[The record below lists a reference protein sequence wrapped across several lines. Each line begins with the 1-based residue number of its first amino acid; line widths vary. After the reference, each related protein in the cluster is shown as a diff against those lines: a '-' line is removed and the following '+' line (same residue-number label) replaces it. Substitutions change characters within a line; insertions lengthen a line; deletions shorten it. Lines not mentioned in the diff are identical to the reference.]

1 MKSEGKSIKRYPT
14 NTTNIVVMDSLIRQ
28 DEKTSVSEYMSTRMV
43 KAANM
48 CGKDGFIGWQMIVPV
63 EGVVDLSVFGS
74 SDFSERDIRWIVEN
88 VATLKKNQTSEATD
102 TKQKKL
108 YEIYL
113 PILDAVHNKVIGFNE
128 SDAEDVKAKDV
139 ESEFAKW
146 PIKYSALLNEFIEA
160 LRETGGIF
168 RAVIGKANIDEQLE
182 CKQALNHTFDVRSSV
197 DIIDYLGHP
206 VKSRFFVALPEKP
219 SIRLLSVIEEA
230 IPESEFRYIGELSDK
245 KTVNQWDKPM
255 LSASVLPDYAARI
268 MMMEPIVYDN
278 TTGIDIVEKPVKP
291 IAASH
296 KNVRDK
302 NAIVIGKAVET
313 TGRKRNINLG
323 DADLKRHVQIIGQT
337 GTGKSTMLTT
347 IVHNA
352 LMTGHGCTLFDPHGT
367 TVDNVLKTVPEKYK
381 NKVRVVRIGDAEN
394 PVPLTIWDSDDPE
407 KEERN
412 ISDMCELFS
421 DIFDPNNQGF
431 VGPRYE
437 KWLSTFSKATIALFG
452 RRASFES
459 IALCSQNN
467 SNMLSLYKKIVHKYP
482 FIAETIRSEYGTDK
496 SSDAVSTI
504 NWYLSKFQRLT
515 SVEQLRKT
523 LGAGTNAL
531 DFDHSLDTDTVT
543 LIDLASPVIGANASR
558 IVGTLIMM
566 KLWNSVMKRGQT
578 DKTHIVVVD
587 EASLFQT
594 NPMPRMLAE
603 GRKFG
608 LSLVLCHQHTNQL
621 SVDIRE
627 ALEANSANFIAFRLS
642 AKDAYNASIRFDDE
656 SFSTKLTRL
665 DAFKA
670 VATLSVNG
678 KQTKPFSLE
687 TVRTPQQKNGKRIA
701 EEIEKNSIETLVKPF
716 ENVKALTNQEIIDI
730 LRKTEQD
737 EAPKKEEIVAE

>member
-1 MKSEGKSIKRYPT
+1 MKSEGKSVKRYPI
-14 NTTNIVVMDSLIRQ
+14 NTANVVLVDSLILQ
-28 DEKTSVSEYMSTRMV
+28 DKKSSISEYMSTRMV

-48 CGKDGFIGWQMIVPV
+48 CGKDGFVGWQMIVPAK
-63 EGVVDLSVFGS
+63 GVVNISVFSS
-74 SDFSERDIRWIVEN
+74 SDFSKRDVEWIIEN
-88 VATLKKNQTSEATD
+88 VATLKKSQEVKTEIIDA
-102 TKQKKL
+102 KQKKL

-113 PILDAVHNKVIGFNE
+113 PIQNAVDKRAIGFNQ
-128 SDAEDVKAKDV
+128 SYAADPKTKDV

-146 PIKYSALLNEFIEA
+146 PLKYSIILNEFIEA
-160 LRETGGIF
+160 LRETGGVF
-168 RAVIGKANIDEQLE
+168 RAVVGKASVDEQLE
-182 CKQALNHTFDVRSSV
+182 CKQVLTRTIHSGVDV
-197 DIIDYLGHP
+197 IDYLGHP
-206 VKSRFFVALPEKP
+206 VKARFFVALPEKP
-219 SIRLLSVIEEA
+219 SIRLLSVVEEA
-230 IPESEFRYIGELSDK
+230 IPESEFLYVGELSDK
-245 KTVNQWDKPM
+245 KTANQWDKPL
-255 LSASVLPDYAARI
+255 LSAPVLPDFAARI
-268 MMMEPIVYDN
+268 MLMEPMVYEN
-278 TTGIDIVEKPVKP
+278 ATGIDIVEKPVKP
-291 IAASH
+291 IATSH
-296 KNVRDK
+296 KNVKDK
-302 NAIVIGKAVET
+302 NAIVIGRAIAT

-347 IVHNA
+347 SVHNA
-352 LMTGHGCTLFDPHGT
+352 LRTGHGCTLFDPHGT
-367 TVDNVLKTVPEKYK
+367 TVDSVLKTIPEKFK
-381 NKVRVVRIGDAEN
+381 HKVRVVRIGDAEN
-394 PVPLTIWDSDDPE
+394 PVPLTIWDSDDP
-407 KEERN
+407 KQEERT

-421 DIFDPNNQGF
+421 DIFDPKKQGI

-467 SNMLSLYKKIVHKYP
+467 DNMLLLYKSIVNKYP
-482 FIAETIRSEYGTDK
+482 FIAETIRSEYGKDN

-531 DFDHSLDTDTVT
+531 DFGNTLDTDTVT
-543 LIDLASPVIGANASR
+543 LSDLASPIIGANASR
-558 IVGTLIMM
+558 IVGTFIIM
-566 KLWNSVMKRGQT
+566 KLWNALMKRGQT

-621 SVDIRE
+621 SEDIRE
-627 ALEANSANFIAFRLS
+627 ALEANSANFITFRLS

-656 SFSTKLTRL
+656 SFRTQLTRL

-670 VATLSVNG
+670 IATLSVDG

-687 TVRTPQQKNGKRIA
+687 TVRTPQQKDGKRIA
-701 EEIEKNSIETLVKPF
+701 EEIERNSIETLVKPF
-716 ENVKALTNQEIIDI
+716 KNVKALTNQEIMDI
-730 LRKTEQD
+730 LKR
-737 EAPKKEEIVAE
+737 AEK

>member
-1 MKSEGKSIKRYPT
+1 MRKYPIS
-14 NTTNIVVMDSLIRQ
+14 TTNVILMENLIRQ
-28 DEKTSVSEYMSTRMV
+28 DEKTPLSEYMSTRMV

-48 CGKDGFIGWQMIVPV
+48 CGSNEFIGWQMIVP
-63 EGVVDLSVFGS
+63 ENGVVHMSVFSS
-74 SDFSERDIRWIVEN
+74 SDFSQRDAKWIVEN
-88 VATLKKNQTSEATD
+88 IATLKVDSKSEDKTID
-102 TKQKKL
+102 IELKDL

-113 PILDAVHNKVIGFNE
+113 PIQDAARSSVLGFTN
-128 SDAEDVKAKDV
+128 SDKTDSTVKDV

-146 PIKYSALLNEFIEA
+146 PMRYSTLLNEFIEA
-160 LRETGGIF
+160 LCETGGIF
-168 RAVIGKANIDEQLE
+168 RAVVGKASTDEQLK
-182 CKQALNHTFDVRSSV
+182 CKQALTRTYNIHQNVDV
-197 DIIDYLGHP
+197 IDYLGHP
-206 VKSRFFVALPEKP
+206 VKTRFLIALPSKP

-230 IPESEFRYIGELSDK
+230 IPESEFRYIGKLSNK
-245 KTVNQWDKPM
+245 KTIEQWDKPL
-255 LSASVLPDYAARI
+255 LSSSILPDYAARI
-268 MMMEPIVYDN
+268 MLMEPLAYGNI
-278 TTGIDIVEKPVKP
+278 TGVHLVEKPVKP

-296 KNVRDK
+296 KNIKDK
-302 NAIVIGKAVET
+302 NAVVIGKAIDT
-313 TGRKRNINLG
+313 TGKRRNINLG
-323 DADLKRHVQIIGQT
+323 DADLKRHIQIIGQT

-367 TVDNVLKTVPEKYK
+367 TVDNVLLTIPDKYK
-381 NKVRVVRIGDAEN
+381 HKVRVIRIGDVEN
-394 PVPLTIWDSDDPE
+394 PVPLNIWDSDDPE

-421 DIFDPNNQGF
+421 DIFDPNNNGY

-437 KWLSTFSKATIALFG
+437 KWLSTFSKAAIALFG

-467 SNMLSLYKKIVHKYP
+467 DNMLLLYKKIVGKYP
-482 FIAETIRSEYGTDK
+482 FLAETIRSEYGKDR
-496 SSDAVSTI
+496 SADAASTL

-531 DFDHSLDTDTVT
+531 DFDRTLDTDTIT

-558 IVGTLIMM
+558 IVGTFIMM
-566 KLWNSVMKRGQT
+566 KLWNSIMKRGQT

-608 LSLVLCHQHTNQL
+608 LSMVLCHQHTNQL
-621 SVDIRE
+621 SENIRE
-627 ALEANSANFIAFRLS
+627 ALEANSANFITFRLS

-656 SFSTKLTRL
+656 SFQTKLTRL
-665 DAFKA
+665 DVFKA
-670 VATLSVNG
+670 IATLSVNG
-678 KQTKPFSLE
+678 IQTKPFSLDAI
-687 TVRTPQQKNGKRIA
+687 RTSRQKDCKRIA

-716 ENVKALTNQEIIDI
+716 ENVKALTNEEIMDI
-730 LRKTEQD
+730 LNGKDIQD
-737 EAPKKEEIVAE
+737 DAVFEPLLNDE